1 MNMKG
6 TVMMCAAMLFAS
18 GVFAGEPVRVLILT
32 GENNHNWKQ
41 TTPEFKK
48 ILDDAGIF
56 KVEVTDKPWAMTPA
70 DFDKYDVLVCNW
82 NNFGKK
88 GPTAAVWSAESRQ
101 AFWKFIEDGKGFVCI
116 HAGGSIFYDWPEF
129 QKLIGATWRG
139 GTYHPA
145 QLKFG
150 LDIVDTAHPITKGLE
165 SFKVFDEAWQKTEN
179 TNPDRKVLVSGKVPV
194 ENNGTGKDEPYALV
208 TEQGKGRC
216 FTLILGH
223 TLESIRSAEYGTL
236 LARGTEWAAT
246 GKVTLPLQKGTPSVS
261 K

>member
-1 MNMKG
+1 MKQI
-6 TVMMCAAMLFAS
+6 VMIWVAMIAAAGAFAN
-18 GVFAGEPVRVLILT
+18 EPVRVLILT
-32 GENNHNWKQ
+32 GQNNHKWQ
-41 TTPEFKK
+41 ETTPEFKK
-48 ILDDAGIF
+48 ILADAGIF
-56 KVEVTDKPWAMTPA
+56 KVDVDETPWQMKPS
-70 DFDKYDVLVCNW
+70 DFTKYDVLVCNW

-88 GPTAAVWSAESRQ
+88 GPAAAVWSAESKQ
-101 AFWKFIEDGKGFVCI
+101 AFWKFIESGKGFVCI

-139 GTYHPA
+139 GTYHPK

-150 LDIVDTAHPITKGLE
+150 LKIADSNHPITKGLE
-165 SFKVFDEAWQKTEN
+165 PFEVFDEAWQKTEN
-179 TNPDRKVLVSGKVPV
+179 TNPDRKVLVTGKVAV
-194 ENNGTGKDEPYALV
+194 ENKGTGLDEPYALV

-223 TLESIRSAEYGTL
+223 TVESIRSPGFSTL

-246 GKVTLPLQKGTPSVS
+246 GKVALPIQKGSAVAA